1 MDLMTRKGNQKSF
14 NCVTYN
20 YADLFHI
27 CHVITISLLRLLGR
41 CYFGDAENV
50 EKKHTHKKKTDLGV
64 LVLVGVP
71 SGLHRGLVVALD
83 LAGVGVERDASG
95 GHGDL
100 QAPFAAAGLGQLVSS
115 AHSVHVLLRRSE
127 ES

>member
-1 MDLMTRKGNQKSF
+1 MGGGGTQN
-14 NCVTYN
+14 
-20 YADLFHI
+20 
-27 CHVITISLLRLLGR
+27 
-41 CYFGDAENV
+41 
-50 EKKHTHKKKTDLGV
+50 TDLGV

>member
-1 MDLMTRKGNQKSF
+1 MVSKYYLFEIVGYMELMTRKGNQKSF

-50 EKKHTHKKKTDLGV
+50 EKKHHKKKTLT
-64 LVLVGVP
+64 
-71 SGLHRGLVVALD
+71 
-83 LAGVGVERDASG
+83 LAFLSLSAS
-95 GHGDL
+95 
-100 QAPFAAAGLGQLVSS
+100 QAASTEAS
-115 AHSVHVLLRRSE
+115 
-127 ES
+127 

>member
-1 MDLMTRKGNQKSF
+1 MQRTLRKKQ
-14 NCVTYN
+14 T
-20 YADLFHI
+20 
-27 CHVITISLLRLLGR
+27 
-41 CYFGDAENV
+41 
-50 EKKHTHKKKTDLGV
+50 TDLGV
-64 LVLVGVP
+64 LVLVGIP

-100 QAPFAAAGLGQLVSS
+100 EAPFAAAGLGQLVSS

>member
-1 MDLMTRKGNQKSF
+1 MQRTWR
-14 NCVTYN
+14 
-20 YADLFHI
+20 
-27 CHVITISLLRLLGR
+27 
-41 CYFGDAENV
+41 
-50 EKKHTHKKKTDLGV
+50 KKHHKKKNTDLGDQRITPSWEMLFLGCRERWRGGGGTQNTDLGV